1 VASYL
6 VHIGYTLTLAALLA
20 RDILWLRGLLVC
32 AQSIL
37 ATYAWQINVR
47 TIATWNALFVLINVI
62 WVVQILRERRAVSLP
77 PDLKPIH
84 EAHFAA
90 LTPGEFLRWWRQGR
104 REQLHDAQI
113 TWDGRRPDALFFLLS
128 GTARVS
134 REGRAVTDL
143 HARQFVGEMSL
154 ITGRAANAD
163 VSIVGDAEVV
173 RWPTADLRA
182 IQARQPALWS
192 RLQSAIGHDLVE
204 KIRRGESR

>member
-1 VASYL
+1 MTSYL
-6 VHIGYTLTLAALLA
+6 VHIGYILTLAALLA

-47 TIATWNALFVLINVI
+47 TIATWNLLFVLINIV
-62 WVVQILRERRAVSLP
+62 WVVRILRERRAVSLP

-90 LTPGEFLRWWRQGR
+90 LAPGEFLRWWRQGR
-104 REQLHDAQI
+104 REALRDAQI
-113 TWDGRRPDALFFLLS
+113 TWQGRRPDALSFLLS

-134 REGRAVTDL
+134 REGQIVTDL

-154 ITGRAANAD
+154 ITGEPANAD
-163 VSIVGDAEVV
+163 VTIVGEAEVV
-173 RWPTADLRA
+173 RWPTADLRLM
-182 IQARQPALWS
+182 QSRQPALWS

-204 KIRRGESR
+204 QIRRGEAR